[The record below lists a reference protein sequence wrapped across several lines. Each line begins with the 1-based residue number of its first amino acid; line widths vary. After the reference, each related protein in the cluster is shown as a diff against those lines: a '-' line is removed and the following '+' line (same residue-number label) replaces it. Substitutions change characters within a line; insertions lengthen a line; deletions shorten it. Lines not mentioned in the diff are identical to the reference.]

1 MEVDDEGASA
11 VRQLAARI
19 RKKKGVVKAT
29 AWTKRANNHSRMKGS
44 VDAKKRS
51 VGQFVKHLSGMGIK
65 ADASAMPNLKT
76 RTLPGAPGPRIIVR
90 GRGDDERGARAAGS
104 GRAARSSSADAHME
118 GGEGAEEGG
127 VRVRSSSVP
136 RDRHI
141 SPPYPLYLPC
151 ISPYP
156 LYLRYISLQ
165 VPRDRSMTRR
175 DSASIARSQSPAR
188 VGLRDGTMIKKAEKM
203 AKRSTFRGI
212 SKQASPAPCR
222 TTLTRALTDPDP
234 DPDPETDPDPQP
246 QPQPQP
252 QPPAPAPAPASASA
266 PASPYPGS
274 GERERQADPQPE
286 AQAPLLRQ
294 ARHGQDRPP
303 VERGREMY
311 REPHPATGDVRVINP
326 RGGGRSRMR
335 SRGTAAQALPHHR
348 GALHWT
354 RCACLQ
360 PALPLCFSSF
370 LSTFMLCPEMRD
382 ARFFYGDGIRV
393 HRARA
398 PRLLPRAT
406 TRSGCAPIPRPGV
419 VGAPRQAAGVPHPRI
434 AQLEVVEHPHGH
446 LGARFPAALG
456 HELLPRHVEP
466 QPARAAQLLAHLV
479 RVRGWVWLGLGLGL
493 GLG

>member
-311 REPHPATGDVRVINP
+311 REPHPATGDVRVINQRGAGAAACVRAVRP
-326 RGGGRSRMR
+326 RRHSRTIGAPCTGQGVHACSLHCPCASLRSCLRLCSVPRCEMPDFFTVTEYEYTARGRPVYFP
-335 SRGTAAQALPHHR
+335 GLLLLGVGALP
-348 GALHWT
+348 
-354 RCACLQ
+354 
-360 PALPLCFSSF
+360 F
-370 LSTFMLCPEMRD
+370 
-382 ARFFYGDGIRV
+382 
-393 HRARA
+393 
-398 PRLLPRAT
+398 
-406 TRSGCAPIPRPGV
+406 
-419 VGAPRQAAGVPHPRI
+419 
-434 AQLEVVEHPHGH
+434 HGQ
-446 LGARFPAALG
+446 
-456 HELLPRHVEP
+456 E
-466 QPARAAQLLAHLV
+466 
-479 RVRGWVWLGLGLGL
+479 
-493 GLG
+493 